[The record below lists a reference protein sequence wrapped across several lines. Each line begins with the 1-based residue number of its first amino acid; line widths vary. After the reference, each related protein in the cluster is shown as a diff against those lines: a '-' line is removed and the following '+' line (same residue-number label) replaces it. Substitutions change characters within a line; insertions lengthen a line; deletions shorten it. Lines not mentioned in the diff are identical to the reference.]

1 MKNLQT
7 YEEFLNESVNEGATP
22 RLLKSAGQNLARQV
36 KGIKNYTEEQLKD
49 RLLSTPV
56 ARMLSDDEILT
67 VLDHAKKELGMN
79 ESRDDRGATEFL
91 NESSINRFQPTV
103 LDRTNELDLR
113 IFKKLMPRTEK
124 TSEEAMERI
133 WSFEGNTMFAHYQ
146 YHIVKPNG
154 NKPDRPTY
162 RLHDSQYWL
171 NDTQMKMQGRDPKER
186 VNVTL
191 VTVYDITDPMK
202 EQNLGKI
209 YVDTDAYLDE
219 LKKVFELIKQQS

>member
-79 ESRDDRGATEFL
+79 ESRDDRGAMEFL
-91 NESSINRFQPTV
+91 NESTINRFQPTV

-219 LKKVFELIKQQS
+219 LKRVFELIKQQS

>member
-171 NDTQMKMQGRDPKER
+171 NDTQMKMQGRDPKES

-209 YVDTDAYLDE
+209 YVNTDAYLDE
-219 LKKVFELIKQQS
+219 LKRVFELIKRVS